1 MNLQDTVEMMNSS
14 DFKERFIGEYAQLV
28 IRKNGLESMLQRAKK
43 GTLPFNP
50 KCSLFLLESQLKTM
64 EDYAK
69 QLEIRAEIE
78 EIELPTF

>member
-28 IRKNGLESMLQRAKK
+28 IRKNGLESMLQRTKK
-43 GTLPFNP
+43 GTLPFKP